1 VNARSISAAGVA
13 LAAILALAGPAAA
26 QEAPPARAEVLVAP
40 DAPAPPPA
48 EGPQWRAFSRGAS
61 STFLIDPSSVRT
73 EGDAITVKIARVP
86 LTGAAGDYS
95 HIIDD
100 FAVRCASDESH
111 LVASTEAYEDGEL
124 TETFPVDEPWAEIRP
139 GSFDEGIQRIGCG
152 VAIPTGAPFPS
163 VRAYID
169 AGRP

>member
-1 VNARSISAAGVA
+1 MNSSSRSAAGVA
-13 LAAILALAGPAAA
+13 LAAFVALAQPAAA
-26 QEAPPARAEVLVAP
+26 QEEIMAAPGEPPAGAA
-40 DAPAPPPA
+40 
-48 EGPQWRAFSRGAS
+48 QWQAFSRSAS
-61 STFLIDPSSVRT
+61 ATFLIDTASVRT
-73 EGDAITVKIARVP
+73 EGDTISVKIARVALASP
-86 LTGAAGDYS
+86 PGDYS
-95 HIIDD
+95 HTVDD
-100 FAVRCASDESH
+100 FAVRCDADQSH